1 MLYVFFGNDTIGVR
15 EKAHNFVGG
24 QEKSG
29 MKIERIDSDNYA
41 SGILSDIAG
50 AVSLFGDE
58 TLYIIDTPSTSKE
71 MYEDVLE
78 HLVLFQE
85 SPNTI
90 VIIEGSLLA
99 AQKKKF
105 EKYAESIEEIKGEK
119 NERFNAFGMSDALLR
134 RDKKSLWLLLQEAKT
149 AGLSPEEIIGT
160 LWWQLKSLRL
170 AKVTNSPEE
179 AGLKPFVYE
188 KAKRALG
195 RFKEGELEKISR
207 DLFTVYHDGH
217 LGKKDIELA
226 LEKWT
231 LMI

>member
-1 MLYVFFGNDTIGVR
+1 MLYVFYGGDTVGVR
-15 EKAHNFVGG
+15 EKAHDFVSGLEEGG
-24 QEKSG
+24 VKV
-29 MKIERIDSDNYA
+29 ERIDSDNYA

-85 SPNTI
+85 SPNTFV
-90 VIIEGSLLA
+90 VIEETLLA
-99 AQKKKF
+99 PVKKKF

-119 NERFNAFGMSDALLR
+119 TERFNVFGMSDALLR

-160 LWWQLKSLRL
+160 LWWQMKSLRL

-226 LEKWT
+226 LERWT